1 MMTISMWKCW
11 VSDYKENMYYEDYIF
26 SIMFLICYM
35 IFTPITI
42 IVDILTLPIEI
53 FAYIKSK
60 GKRKKDF

>member
-1 MMTISMWKCW
+1 MMTISMWKYW
-11 VSDYKENMYYEDYIF
+11 FDEYKENIYYEDYMF
-26 SIMFLICYM
+26 SIFFLISFI
-35 IFTPITI
+35 IFTPILI